1 MYLLQC
7 LCERVN
13 KFMPFSLK
21 FSLERGMIGFC
32 SKIVFEV
39 VEEPTILSQ

>member
-13 KFMPFSLK
+13 EFVPFSLK
-21 FSLERGMIGFC
+21 FSLERGMI
-32 SKIVFEV
+32 VFAV
-39 VEEPTILSQ
+39 R